1 VLGLLYFVMKD
12 SYYFSHDYNARND
25 EKIKKLIRIH
35 GWTGYGL
42 FWAIIEELYNNANA
56 LQSDY
61 EGIAFELR
69 TDKDC
74 IHSILNDFDLFVHDG
89 DKFGSLSV
97 QRRLD
102 EKDIKSKKASINARK
117 RWDNYERNAIAM
129 PSHEV
134 GNALKEIKDIKESKE
149 SVVTTPP
156 HPLVKWLAENC
167 KEVTKMKKPLTN
179 DEATNLVAEFT
190 KEEIKE
196 TFMNMENYKPLQT
209 KSISAYLT
217 CKKWITKDRK
227 EKGGKM
233 PVGNVMWPITQ

>member
-1 VLGLLYFVMKD
+1 MKD

-35 GWTGYGL
+35 GWVGYGL

-61 EGIAFELR
+61 EGIAYELR
-69 TDKDC
+69 TNKDC

-89 DKFGSLSV
+89 NNFGSLSV

-102 EKDIKSKKASINARK
+102 EKDLKSKKASISARK
-117 RWDNYERNAIAM
+117 RWNKCERNANAM
-129 PSHEV
+129 QSDE
-134 GNALKEIKDIKESKE
+134 GRNALKEIKDIKERKE
-149 SVVTTPP
+149 SVETPPP

-179 DEATNLVAEFT
+179 EEATKLVEEFT

-227 EKGGKM
+227 EKGGKI
-233 PVGNVMWPITQ
+233 PTGNSMWAITQ